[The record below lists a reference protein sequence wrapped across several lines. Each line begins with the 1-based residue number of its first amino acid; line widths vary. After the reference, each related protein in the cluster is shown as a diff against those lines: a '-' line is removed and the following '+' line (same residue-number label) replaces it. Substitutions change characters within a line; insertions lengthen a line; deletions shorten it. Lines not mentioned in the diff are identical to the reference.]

1 MASRECTIGM
11 TAFGAKAIDEYLTTL
26 HQQLLGASGEGPVEF
41 IHQSRVYSRRL
52 RAALTIFD
60 GCFQK
65 EHAKLW
71 MRRVKAVTRS
81 LGAARDLDVQI
92 LLLGEYMAS
101 KDEASK
107 AELDVLLQELI
118 GRRAAVQPDVE
129 EALVKF
135 EDEGLIPGWHA
146 LLQSKALPLD
156 ERMWQEVRTAALG
169 QVVVRRKELLAFS
182 DCVADEK
189 AVQRHHQMRIA
200 AKWLRYTLETFAPA
214 YDDGLKQYISRL
226 KKLQD
231 ILGEMHDCDVWIEA
245 LLERL
250 RWRCGP
256 AVAALLQDRQTTRS
270 LLYGQLVTMWR
281 EWEGNGLLSALETD
295 LLAAI
300 RPRSKHIDL
309 SGLTPSAKVALIADV
324 HGNLPA
330 LEAVMEDAAERG
342 AEVFINAGD
351 SIGWGPFDNEVVQ
364 YLRDPSIFTV
374 LGNYDQGILAA
385 RMGGGTPNQGG
396 DGLKRKVAAHALHNI
411 NDASISFLLGLP
423 EEVRF
428 EMGGKRFLITHA
440 SPVSILEPV
449 TESTDPARLE
459 TLAKVADADVVVLG
473 HTHRC
478 MDLAVGETRFL
489 NPGSVGRPV
498 GGDPRA
504 SYVLLDTQ
512 SLLVEFVRV
521 RYDLK
526 EVADRIVAV
535 GLPKKLA
542 QMYLAGRGTD
552 EPEEKVHAQSQLEMD
567 KKLELVEGEARR
579 YGHLDGH
586 SLYVRSTAVQLFD
599 HLQGEHGLGA
609 QERYWLECGA
619 LLHDIGW
626 SQSGIDHNLASFNLV
641 MSDHQLPLDERERLI
656 VASLTRYHR
665 KGLPKEDHGNY
676 KVLSKRERR
685 TVDVLAG
692 ILRVADGLDV
702 RHAHDVRV
710 VGCWADP
717 HVIIVEVE
725 DPLSHRYEIEAGRK
739 KGKLLEKAFDRRL
752 AIQ

>member
-1 MASRECTIGM
+1 VA
-11 TAFGAKAIDEYLTTL
+11 D
-26 HQQLLGASGEGPVEF
+26 
-41 IHQSRVYSRRL
+41 
-52 RAALTIFD
+52 D
-60 GCFQK
+60 
-65 EHAKLW
+65 
-71 MRRVKAVTRS
+71 KAV
-81 LGAARDLDVQI
+81 L
-92 LLLGEYMAS
+92 
-101 KDEASK
+101 
-107 AELDVLLQELI
+107 
-118 GRRAAVQPDVE
+118 
-129 EALVKF
+129 
-135 EDEGLIPGWHA
+135 
-146 LLQSKALPLD
+146 
-156 ERMWQEVRTAALG
+156 
-169 QVVVRRKELLAFS
+169 
-182 DCVADEK
+182 
-189 AVQRHHQMRIA
+189 RHHQMRIA

-214 YDDGLKQYISRL
+214 YEDGLKQYISRL

-231 ILGEMHDCDVWIEA
+231 VLGEMHDCDVWIEA

-256 AVAALLQDRQTTRS
+256 ALAALLQDRQTTRS
-270 LLYGQLVTMWR
+270 SLYGQLVTMWKD
-281 EWEGNGLLSALETD
+281 WEMNGLLWALETD

-300 RPRSKHIDL
+300 RPRSKRIDL
-309 SGLTPSAKVALIADV
+309 SGLPPSAKIALFADV

-342 AEVFINAGD
+342 AEVFFNAGD
-351 SIGWGPFDNEVVQ
+351 CIGWGPFDNEVVQ
-364 YLRDPSIFTV
+364 YLRDPSIITV

-385 RMGGGTPNQGG
+385 RMGGGAPYQGG
-396 DGLKRKVAAHALHNI
+396 DSLKRKVAAHALHNI

-423 EEVRF
+423 EQVRF
-428 EMGGKRFLITHA
+428 EIGGMRFLITHA
-440 SPVSILEPV
+440 SPASILEPV
-449 TESTDPARLE
+449 TQSTDPARLE
-459 TLAKVADADVVVLG
+459 KLAKVADADVVVLG

-478 MDLAVGETRFL
+478 MDLAVGQVRFL
-489 NPGSVGRPV
+489 NPGSVGLPV

-504 SYVLLDTQ
+504 CYALLDTQ
-512 SLLVEFVRV
+512 SLLIEFVRV
-521 RYDLK
+521 QYDLM

-535 GLPKKLA
+535 GLPKRLA

-552 EPEEKVHAQSQLEMD
+552 EPEERAHARSQLELVE
-567 KKLELVEGEARR
+567 KLELVEGEAQR

-586 SLYVRSTAVQLFD
+586 SLFVRSTAVQLFD

-626 SQSGIDHNLASFNLV
+626 SQSGIDHNLASFNMV

-665 KGLPKEDHGNY
+665 KGLPRKDHGNY
-676 KVLSKRERR
+676 KVLSKRERG

-702 RHAHDVRV
+702 RHAHDVRI

-739 KGKLLEKAFDRRL
+739 KGRLLEKAFDRRL